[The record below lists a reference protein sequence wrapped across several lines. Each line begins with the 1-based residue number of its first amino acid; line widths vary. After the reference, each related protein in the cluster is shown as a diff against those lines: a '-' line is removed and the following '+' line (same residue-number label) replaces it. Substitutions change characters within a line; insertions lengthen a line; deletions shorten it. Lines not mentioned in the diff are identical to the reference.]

1 MEAPIRI
8 VLADDHPIFR
18 DALQQLLSLQKDF
31 EVVAEIGD
39 GAEVMRFVEEHRPDI
54 LLLDLKLPGAH
65 GFTILKK
72 MQADNNTV
80 TKVILLTASEDTG
93 EYLQAIQLG
102 TSGIVL
108 KQSPTNVL
116 FKKIREVY
124 AEKIQRHPQA
134 TKALIHEFSA
144 VEDHAPRG
152 QDGRE
157 RPPLSE
163 RERQIVALVAQGYRN
178 KEMAEKMLLS
188 EQTVKNHMHNIF
200 EKLGVSDR
208 LDLALYA
215 IHKKLCA

>member
-1 MEAPIRI
+1 MEVPIRI
-8 VLADDHPIFR
+8 ALADDHPIFR

-39 GAEVMRFVEEHRPDI
+39 GGQVMRLVEEHRPDI
-54 LLLDLKLPGAH
+54 LLMDLKLSGTHA
-65 GFTILKK
+65 FTILKR
-72 MQADNNTV
+72 MQAATNTV
-80 TKVILLTASEDTG
+80 TKVILLTASDDTG
-93 EYLQAIQLG
+93 EFLQAIKLG

-108 KQSPTNVL
+108 KQSPTRVL
-116 FKKIREVY
+116 FKKIRDVY
-124 AEKIQRHPQA
+124 AEKLQRHPPVP
-134 TKALIHEFSA
+134 KALIREFSA
-144 VEDHAPRG
+144 GEDPSLRG

-157 RPPLSE
+157 RPPLSQ

-188 EQTVKNHMHNIF
+188 EQTVKNHLHNIF